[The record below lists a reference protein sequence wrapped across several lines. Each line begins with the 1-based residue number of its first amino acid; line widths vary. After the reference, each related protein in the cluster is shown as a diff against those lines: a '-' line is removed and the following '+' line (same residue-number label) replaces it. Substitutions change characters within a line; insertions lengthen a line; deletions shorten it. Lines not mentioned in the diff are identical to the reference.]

1 MDTARHAAGA
11 PCGKGRRLA
20 IPDFVVA
27 RAAELT
33 AALADPWQGLA
44 LGAAALA
51 AVLIVVSTFV
61 KTIIPL
67 RWLAVAS
74 NAGFIVYGLLHP
86 ALLILALHL
95 TLLPINLWRVAEMHR
110 LTRRVRRAAAAGS
123 QVQVWL
129 RPYMKRRRLKPG
141 AVLFSRGD
149 VADRLYFLAEG
160 RLEVVEK
167 GRTIEAG
174 QMFGEIAF
182 FSPEGRRTGTVRCI
196 EPASVLSI
204 DETSF
209 KELLFQNPAF
219 GLEML
224 SLLAARLTDDV
235 RRLEGLI
242 DERSRPAPPRGDP
255 Q

>member
-1 MDTARHAAGA
+1 MPEFMA
-11 PCGKGRRLA
+11 
-20 IPDFVVA
+20 A
-27 RAAELT
+27 RAAELL
-33 AALADPWQGLA
+33 AALADPWQWLA

-51 AVLIVVSTFV
+51 AVLIIVSAFV

-74 NAGFIVYGLLHP
+74 NAGFIVYGLVHP
-86 ALLILALHL
+86 ALLILALHA

-110 LTRRVRRAAAAGS
+110 LTRRVRRTAVAGS
-123 QVQVWL
+123 QAHVLL
-129 RPYMKRRRLKPG
+129 RPYMKRRRLAPG

-149 VADRLYFLAEG
+149 AADRLYFLVEG

-167 GRTIEAG
+167 GRLVEAG

-196 EPASVLSI
+196 DRATVLSI
-204 DETSF
+204 DETTF
-209 KELLFQNPAF
+209 RQLLFQNPAF
-219 GLEML
+219 GMEILG
-224 SLLAARLTDDV
+224 LLANRLSDDV
-235 RRLEGLI
+235 RRLEALVDG
-242 DERSRPAPPRGDP
+242 RPQDLPPA